1 MNAPI
6 PIHIDVSKLELEL
19 IREALIVKHR
29 HFMAKLAA
37 CEEESMSGWVDISSI
52 NEEDFEEEFKA
63 VVANK
68 KPLKKAPYGF
78 KKDGTPKAKPGRK
91 V

>member
-29 HFMAKLAA
+29 YFMAKLEA
-37 CEEESMSGWVDISSI
+37 CEEESMSGWVDLSSI
-52 NEEDFEEEFKA
+52 NEEDFEEKLKA

-68 KPLKKAPYGF
+68 KPSKKAPFGL

-91 V
+91 A

>member
-29 HFMAKLAA
+29 YFMAKLEA
-37 CEEESMSGWVDISSI
+37 CEEESMSGWVDLS
-52 NEEDFEEEFKA
+52 EDFEEELKA

-68 KPLKKAPYGF
+68 KPSKKAPFGL

-91 V
+91 A

>member
-29 HFMAKLAA
+29 YFMAKLEA
-37 CEEESMSGWVDISSI
+37 CEEESMSGWVDLSSI
-52 NEEDFEEEFKA
+52 NEEDFEEELKA

-68 KPLKKAPYGF
+68 KPSKKAPFGL